1 MADARPAL
9 TVVTICRNAERN
21 VEPTLRSVAAQDY
34 PSLEYIVIDGAS
46 TDATVS
52 IVERYRSRVARL
64 VSEPDR
70 GIADAFN
77 KGIAMGTGEWILL
90 LNAGDT
96 FTRPDS
102 LSELAAH
109 ADKGA
114 RIVSA
119 RARCGRR
126 TIPRYAIRPGLGLL
140 LRAHLS
146 HQATLVHRDVYA
158 EYGAYDEGFRIRMDF
173 DFFLRVL
180 RREAVEFVDR
190 ELVQFEPGGISA
202 REFLLH
208 WSEGRRALR
217 KNRCG
222 VLLRAQYEA
231 FFVALSCERLLRPAA
246 G

>member
-9 TVVTICRNAERN
+9 TVVTICRNAAQN
-21 VEPTLRSVAAQDY
+21 VETTLRSVTAQDY
-34 PSLEYIVIDGAS
+34 PSLEYIVVDGAS
-46 TDATVS
+46 TDATPS
-52 IVERYRSRVARL
+52 IIERYRSRIARFI
-64 VSEPDR
+64 SEPDR

-77 KGIAMGTGEWILL
+77 KGIAASTGGWILL
-90 LNAGDT
+90 LNAGDA
-96 FTRPDS
+96 FTHPDS
-102 LSELAAH
+102 LRELAAH
-109 ADKGA
+109 AGKGP

-119 RARCGRR
+119 RARCGRK

-158 EYGAYDEGFRIRMDF
+158 EYGAYDESFRIRMDF

-208 WSEGRRALR
+208 WSEGRKALR

-222 VLLRAQYEA
+222 MLLRAEYEA
-231 FFVALSCERLLRPAA
+231 FFVALSCERLFKSAA